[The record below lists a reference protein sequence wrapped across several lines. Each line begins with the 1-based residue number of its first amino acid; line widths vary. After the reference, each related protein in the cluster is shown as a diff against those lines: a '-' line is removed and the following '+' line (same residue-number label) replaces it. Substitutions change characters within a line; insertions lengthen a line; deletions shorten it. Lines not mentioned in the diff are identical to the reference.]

1 MRLLIMILGFA
12 VSAAASAADAPR
24 ATSFGWMSGC
34 WGYESG
40 GSTYTEHWLPATGNS
55 VLGVSRR
62 VANDFT
68 RDFDYLRIVTSG
80 SNFELIDQSQGGTEH
95 HLGMTQLQGTRA
107 VFESLDDPSVFPYR
121 VTYEFTAPDALTEK
135 LEGTVGGKPA
145 STIFPMK
152 RLSCTAH

>member
-24 ATSFGWMSGC
+24 ATSFGWMTGC
-34 WGYESG
+34 WGYTSG
-40 GSTYTEHWLPATGNS
+40 GSSYAEHWLPATGNS
-55 VLGVSRR
+55 VLGVGSR
-62 VANDFT
+62 VADGFT

-80 SNFELIDQSQGGTEH
+80 DGFELIDQSHGGAEH
-95 HLGMTQLQGTRA
+95 HLGMTQLQGSKA

-152 RLSCTAH
+152 RISCSTP